1 MVDDKIVGRYWLCRN
16 DDETLWLVQGGKPE
30 QVSGMYRANY
40 KDENSMRWLELTDKD
55 DSSKKDGEL
64 VHSTDYEGLNFPS
77 ITYSDG
83 PIEIEICKSGK
94 VYWYES

>member
-1 MVDDKIVGRYWLCRN
+1 MVDDKITGRYWLCRN
-16 DDETLWLVQGGKPE
+16 NDGSLWLVQGGKPE
-30 QVSGMYRANY
+30 QSLGMYRANY
-40 KDENSMRWLELTDKD
+40 EEDSMRWLELTDKTD
-55 DSSKKDGEL
+55 CSRKDGEI
-64 VHSTDYEGLNFPS
+64 VHSTDYEGLDFPS